1 MLRRGRVIILVAV
14 LIAVITS
21 SERATGYSRRIR
33 TSGEPQVAV
42 TATAKTVA
50 LRKVR
55 GTIIEITNAHGR
67 FNGGDNEFCVVF
79 QKKETRQPVD
89 VRNVSVDFVLLV
101 GKIQEQP
108 IKTQLVQDQPGHYC
122 GHVNLG
128 KQYYVPASYYAFI
141 RYTDTDGK
149 KRKERLFLAVK

>member
-21 SERATGYSRRIR
+21 SERATEYSRRIL
-33 TSGEPQVAV
+33 TSGESQVSV
-42 TATAKTVA
+42 PPKTVA

-55 GTIIEITNAHGR
+55 GTLIEVTTAHGR

-79 QKKETRQPVD
+79 QKKETRELVD
-89 VRNVSVDFVLLV
+89 VRKVSVDFVLLV

-108 IKTQLVQDQPGHYC
+108 IKAQLVQDQPGHYC

>member
-1 MLRRGRVIILVAV
+1 MLRCGRVIILVAV
-14 LIAVITS
+14 LIVAITS

-42 TATAKTVA
+42 TANAKTVA

-67 FNGGDNEFCVVF
+67 FNGGYNEFCVVF
-79 QKKETRQPVD
+79 QKIEAREPVD
-89 VRNVSVDFVLLV
+89 VLNVSVDFVLLV
-101 GKIQEQP
+101 GKIQEEP
-108 IKTQLVQDQPGHYC
+108 IEAQLVQDQPGRFC

-128 KQYYVPASYYAFI
+128 KQYYVPASYYAFV
-141 RYTDTDGK
+141 RYTDTGGK

>member
-1 MLRRGRVIILVAV
+1 MLHRGRLMILFAL
-14 LIAVITS
+14 LIAAITS
-21 SERATGYSRRIR
+21 SERASAHSRRILP
-33 TSGEPQVAV
+33 SGESQITVPPSE
-42 TATAKTVA
+42 KTVV
-50 LRKVR
+50 LREVR
-55 GTIIEITNAHGR
+55 GTIIEITTAHGR
-67 FNGGDNEFCVVF
+67 FNGGGNEFCAVF

-108 IKTQLVQDQPGHYC
+108 IKAQLVQDQPGHYC
-122 GHVNLG
+122 GYVNLG

-141 RYTDTDGK
+141 GYTDTDGK

>member
-1 MLRRGRVIILVAV
+1 MLCHGRLMILFAL
-14 LIAVITS
+14 LIAAITS
-21 SERATGYSRRIR
+21 SERASAHSRRVLP
-33 TSGEPQVAV
+33 SHESQVAV
-42 TATAKTVA
+42 PPTEKMVV

-55 GTIIEITNAHGR
+55 GSIIEIINAQGR

-79 QKKETRQPVD
+79 QKKETRAPVD
-89 VRNVSVDFVLLV
+89 VLNVSVDFVLLV